1 MAVDYFT
8 KWVEAEVLPNIQDV
22 DVNKFIWKN
31 IVTRFEV
38 PESLVLNNELQLDS
52 KSFCKYCSDLGVK
65 NRYSTSAYPRAIA
78 KLRLQTKQL
87 LLD

>member
-1 MAVDYFT
+1 M
-8 KWVEAEVLPNIQDV
+8 
-22 DVNKFIWKN
+22 
-31 IVTRFEV
+31 